1 MGDRGT
7 QQLGLCINWV
17 TTRQSPPSYLMLW
30 FWQDEGKETK
40 YFRYYMLQTIYKI
53 LGYFIIYLDKNQ
65 NTSLWY
71 FVRSRDRNVL
81 CRVTDVLI
89 GVEHWADTTKN
100 ISGSGT
106 FYWFQL
112 TIRIETLYFPDIVNE
127 IVSLS
132 PCYPLPSLSPVPS
145 LYWVKQIQT
154 VQCLSRSNVLCKKC
168 IIVFLLPSQLI
179 HVPAQP
185 LVKDQ

>member
-1 MGDRGT
+1 M
-7 QQLGLCINWV
+7 
-17 TTRQSPPSYLMLW
+17 
-30 FWQDEGKETK
+30 KEKKQNTLDITCNK
-40 YFRYYMLQTIYKI
+40 LSIRF
-53 LGYFIIYLDKNQ
+53 GYFIIYLDKNQ